1 MCSPPN
7 DESATRSRWE
17 GSVTS
22 CEISI
27 PSRRAP
33 LAEWPVSRR
42 AGAPC
47 TSYTSVDGPG
57 ANPICQTPGVAL
69 SWK

>member
-1 MCSPPN
+1 MLAAKRRERDAQPLGRQR
-7 DESATRSRWE
+7 DELRDLDPRGARPWPSGPSEE
-17 GSVTS
+17 G
-22 CEISI
+22 
-27 PSRRAP
+27 
-33 LAEWPVSRR
+33 
-42 AGAPC
+42 GAPC